1 MNTNLVSL
9 STLLLVCTS
18 VACASSGDTATEQL
32 GSELNGAEAIVEQV
46 KAGTWLDLS
55 FGAQKREGKMLR
67 YLNLAVS
74 GVVADDPARPAPAV
88 VSLSIH
94 SFDPLKGGP
103 PAVNLIAD
111 KSATLTK
118 DALGWTI
125 LTSAGETITVRG
137 DTFAYSGES
146 RIPAGFPKPADAQVF
161 RSSTAPPFAYAPV
174 GVSFDALAVA
184 SETFTHGGYPD
195 TIEKEVSDGT
205 FGVKCV
211 KNNGCKAFF
220 HDGTLTGWSARS
232 ITLQASTSG
241 KTAELLFG
249 ALPVVNASVHGADM
263 PDGSTLAC
271 SKTRCV
277 ARLVEQLSW

>member
-1 MNTNLVSL
+1 MNTSLVSV
-9 STLLLVCTS
+9 SVLLFVCTS
-18 VACASSGDTATEQL
+18 VACASSGDTAMEQL
-32 GSELNGAEAIVEQV
+32 SSELNGAEAMVDQA

-55 FGAQKREGKMLR
+55 FGAEKREGKMLR
-67 YLNLAVS
+67 YLNLSVS
-74 GVVADDPARPAPAV
+74 GVVAADPARPAPAV
-88 VSLSIH
+88 VSLSIR
-94 SFDPLKGGP
+94 SFDPIKGGP
-103 PAVNLIAD
+103 PAVNLVAD
-111 KSATLTK
+111 KTATITQ

-125 LTSAGETITVRG
+125 LTSSGETIAVRG
-137 DTFAYSGES
+137 DKFTYSGES

-174 GVSFDALAVA
+174 GVSFEALAVPA
-184 SETFTHGGYPD
+184 ETFTHGGYPD
-195 TIEKEVSDGT
+195 TIEKAVSDSNL
-205 FGVKCV
+205 GVKCV

-220 HDGTLTGWSARS
+220 RDGTLTGWSAHS
-232 ITLQASTSG
+232 LTIQASTTG

-249 ALPVVNASVHGADM
+249 ALPIVSASVHGAEM